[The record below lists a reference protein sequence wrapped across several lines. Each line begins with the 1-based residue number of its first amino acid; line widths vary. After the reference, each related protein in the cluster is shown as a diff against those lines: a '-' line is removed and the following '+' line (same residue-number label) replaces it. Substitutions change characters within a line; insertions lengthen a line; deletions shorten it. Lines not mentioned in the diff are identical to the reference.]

1 MRLTQF
7 SDYALRVLMYAA
19 AHPDRLVTIAELAS
33 FHRISRS
40 HLTKVV
46 MHLAS
51 CGYLQS
57 VRGRGGGLR
66 LARDAASICV
76 GEVLRSTEEDFQ
88 LVECFQGGSVACM
101 LALDCRLARELREA
115 LDAFFSKLDGLTLA
129 DLHPT
134 TRALYA
140 PVVLHGPSARSEERS
155 AEASTLPPVRVR
167 RR

>member
-19 AHPDRLVTIAELAS
+19 AHPDRLVTITELAG

-57 VRGRGGGLR
+57 VRGRRGGLR
-66 LARDAASICV
+66 LARAAELIGV
-76 GEVLRSTEEDFQ
+76 GEVLRSTEEDVD
-88 LVECFQGGSVACM
+88 LVECFHGGNATCV
-101 LALDCRLARELREA
+101 LAPDCRLAQELHEA
-115 LDAFFSKLDGLTLA
+115 LNAFFSKLDALTLA
-129 DLHPT
+129 DLRPT
-134 TRALYA
+134 TRNLYVPILLQGQSQKSKSPPGA
-140 PVVLHGPSARSEERS
+140 SASR
-155 AEASTLPPVRVR
+155 PPPLR

>member
-19 AHPDRLVTIAELAS
+19 AHPDRLVTITELAS

-51 CGYLQS
+51 RGYLQS

-88 LVECFQGGSVACM
+88 LVECFQGGSAACM
-101 LALDCRLARELREA
+101 LRLDCRLARELREA
-115 LDAFFSKLDGLTLA
+115 LNAFFSKLDALTLA

-134 TRALYA
+134 TSALYA
-140 PVVLHGPSARSEERS
+140 PIVLKGPSPKSERS
-155 AEASTLPPVRVR
+155 AEASTSLPPLVR

>member
-19 AHPDRLVTIAELAS
+19 AHPDRLVTISELAS

-88 LVECFQGGSVACM
+88 LVECFQGGSAACM
-101 LALDCRLARELREA
+101 LALDCRLARELRDA

-134 TRALYA
+134 TKALYA
-140 PVVLHGPSARSEERS
+140 RIVLQGPSPRSEEGS
-155 AEASTLPPVRVR
+155 GKPSSSLPARLR
-167 RR
+167 KR